1 MASRIVDNMIA
12 LRLLYKL
19 VTPFDNTDAFKLGI
33 IDAHGKVLRP
43 ASSLKTD
50 QEKDAYNYLDRLIF
64 NIKRLVN
71 KLPGG
76 ESKLKNLT
84 AAYFMVREKVEG
96 RSSYINE
103 KQFIALVEKLENVTL
118 VEEEIAVLDMLDE
131 TKRMSAAVRLQRAFE
146 REQQKSA
153 ASRRRGEELMQ
164 SIRTKQ
170 QSEKPIKEDG
180 EGGIMPANH
189 TGVTVSTDQPKI
201 YPKKKTKGV
210 IGLARRPKPIGA
222 I

>member
-19 VTPFDNTDAFKLGI
+19 VTPFDKTDAFKLGI
-33 IDAHGKVLRP
+33 IDAQGKVLRP
-43 ASSLKTD
+43 ASTLKTD

-118 VEEEIAVLDMLDE
+118 VEEEIAVLNMLDE
-131 TKRMSAAVRLQRAFE
+131 TKRLAAAVRL
-146 REQQKSA
+146 K
-153 ASRRRGEELMQ
+153 EEG
-164 SIRTKQ
+164 
-170 QSEKPIKEDG
+170 DG
-180 EGGIMPANH
+180 GAPANV
-189 TGVTVSTDQPKI
+189 TGAAVSTDKPKI
-201 YPKKKTKGV
+201 YPKDISKYKKNNKGV

>member
-131 TKRMSAAVRLQRAFE
+131 TKRMSAAARLQRAFE
-146 REQQKSA
+146 REKEKRERSE
-153 ASRRRGEELMQ
+153 RLGRELLNPP
-164 SIRTKQ
+164 KK
-170 QSEKPIKEDG
+170 EPIKEDG

>member
-19 VTPFDNTDAFKLGI
+19 VTPFDKTDAFKLGI
-33 IDAHGKVLRP
+33 IDAQGKVLRP

-146 REQQKSA
+146 REKEKRERSE
-153 ASRRRGEELMQ
+153 RLGRELLNPP
-164 SIRTKQ
+164 KK
-170 QSEKPIKEDG
+170 EPIKEEG
-180 EGGIMPANH
+180 EGGAPANV
-189 TGVTVSTDQPKI
+189 TGAAVSTDKPKI
-201 YPKKKTKGV
+201 YPKDINKYKKNNKGV
-210 IGLARRPKPIGA
+210 IGLARRPKPIGV
-222 I
+222 